1 MALGHRRSIRS
12 AIFTIQS
19 RPPAPCRIDVQAM
32 TATIMRMVET
42 GGELGLRPKK
52 STEAAGGAETN
63 AAVSA
68 AEADAEG
75 NSEKLQPKIK
85 IGFHDVSPDF
95 SRRKSPAG
103 LWHLQ
108 PGSMLKAQRKT
119 GAADDGVRKTYD
131 RTQEGGNGAAL
142 KAGLIKPGG
151 LWLPQREPYR
161 RVRAVHGPVRA
172 PCRRMTGVL
181 SHRFRARFPHGY
193 PPQSCRRTDGIRP

>member
-52 STEAAGGAETN
+52 STRMQTPRPPAAPRPTPPYRPPRPMQ
-63 AAVSA
+63 
-68 AEADAEG
+68 
-75 NSEKLQPKIK
+75 KPKIK

-103 LWHLQ
+103 LQHLQ
-108 PGSMLKAQRKT
+108 PRSMLKAQRKT
-119 GAADDGVRKTYD
+119 GAADDAVRKTYD
-131 RTQEGGNGAAL
+131 RTQEGGTGAAQ

-161 RVRAVHGPVRA
+161 RVRAAHGRVRA